1 MENISPLKILFYHAH
16 FFSSSETFIYQQ
28 AINPNIRPVL
38 LAKRFLNSAGM
49 SYETFERVQFKRSWW
64 DGLVSNLLVSFGI
77 DQYYQRASI
86 HTLAQK
92 IKTYEPDVLHAQF
105 GFSAVRILPVAKM
118 LKIPLVVSFHGMDA
132 SHMLRKQSYR
142 NGLKKVFAYATT
154 IVVCNPAMADVLP
167 LTADQKR
174 KIMWVPYGINLKQFN
189 PQPRKVNEVLRI
201 LHVGRFIEKKG
212 VPDLIRAFSKL
223 KNQQTIQ
230 LELVGTGPEEKLCK
244 QLVREMRLEQR
255 VIFHGW
261 KSSEEV
267 KNLMQQADVFVLNS
281 RVATNGDSEG
291 LPVGIL
297 EAMSM
302 ALPVVSTKHAGIPHE
317 VDHGVTGLL
326 VEECDTEGLTAAIS
340 ALLQDAPQRNAFG
353 MAGRRKAES
362 VFSMEQMHNTLYTVY
377 KNCCSKQG

>member
-1 MENISPLKILFYHAH
+1 
-16 FFSSSETFIYQQ
+16 
-28 AINPNIRPVL
+28 
-38 LAKRFLNSAGM
+38 M
-49 SYETFERVQFKRSWW
+49 SYEKFERVQFKRSWW

-86 HTLAQK
+86 RRLAQK

-167 LTADQKR
+167 LTAYQKR

-189 PQPRKVNEVLRI
+189 PRPRKVNEVLRI

-244 QLVREMRLEQR
+244 QLVRELRLEQR

-326 VEECDTEGLTAAIS
+326 VEEHDTEGLTAAIS
-340 ALLQDAPQRNAFG
+340 TLLQDAPQRNAFG

-362 VFSMEQMHNTLYTVY
+362 VFSMEQMHTTLCTVY
-377 KNCCSKQG
+377 KNCCAKQG